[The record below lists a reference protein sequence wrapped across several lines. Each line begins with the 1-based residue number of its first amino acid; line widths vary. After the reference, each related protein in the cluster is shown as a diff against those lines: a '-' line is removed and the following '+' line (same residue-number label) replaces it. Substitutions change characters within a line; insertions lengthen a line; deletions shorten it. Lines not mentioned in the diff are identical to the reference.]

1 MTEQERKK
9 EGIETMPLSLKEAL
23 TEMEKD
29 PLVRDVLG
37 NHIFK
42 KYQQA
47 KEKEWEEYI
56 NFVTNWEIEQYL
68 YKI

>member
-1 MTEQERKK
+1 
-9 EGIETMPLSLKEAL
+9 
-23 TEMEKD
+23 MEKD